1 MPFCLM
7 KNRKF
12 YKLFL
17 IFLIKIMLEEV
28 LPHPTRIDLYIDQIV
43 TSYEE
48 VKESDKKLI
57 NRILLKEIARES
69 IELVH

>member
-1 MPFCLM
+1 
-7 KNRKF
+7 
-12 YKLFL
+12 
-17 IFLIKIMLEEV
+17 MLEEV